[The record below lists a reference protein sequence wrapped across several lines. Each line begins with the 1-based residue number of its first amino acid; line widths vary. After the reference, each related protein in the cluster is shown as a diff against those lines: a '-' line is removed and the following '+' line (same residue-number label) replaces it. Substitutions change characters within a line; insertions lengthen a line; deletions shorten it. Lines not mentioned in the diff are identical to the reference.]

1 MVLNA
6 VFVASGADK
15 VFGKGESA
23 EKCAKDPFKA
33 TAPIYR
39 RIIPNGQENLR

>member
-1 MVLNA
+1 MNA
-6 VFVASGADK
+6 VFVASRADK

-23 EKCAKDPFKA
+23 EECPEDPFKA